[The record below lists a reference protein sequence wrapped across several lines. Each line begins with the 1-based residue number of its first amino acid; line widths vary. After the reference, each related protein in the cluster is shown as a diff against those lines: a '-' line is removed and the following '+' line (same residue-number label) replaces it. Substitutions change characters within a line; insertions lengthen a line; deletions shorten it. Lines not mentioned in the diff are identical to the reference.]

1 MKLLEKIKTYI
12 ESQGLLKKGDRVLVG
27 LSGGADSVCLLTVLT
42 ELGYDSTCVHCN
54 FHLRGDESQRDE
66 LFVRDLCSRKGVR
79 LVVKDFDTETYA
91 LKNGISIE
99 MAARELRYDYFHEL
113 TKAEG
118 LDWICVGHHSDDNM
132 ETMLI
137 NLLRGTGLRGL
148 CGIQPKNRWV
158 VRPLLCCSK
167 EEILTYLNEKGETY
181 VTDSSNLEGDV
192 VRNRIRLEVIPLLEQ
207 INPSARKNLL
217 TTLENLNEAKKVYQQ
232 GLQGIFDTF
241 SEICDRYDLLHIK
254 KKPILDSVSP
264 LTVLHEIFSIYGFS
278 RSQLVQLLD
287 SIDHTGKIFVA
298 DDKRLLVDRTELILE
313 SKPLEP
319 FENIEIDLLSHPSG
333 TVQWTDFI
341 GFNYHVKC
349 PDFRYMKTDSRHA
362 YLDLDKTDGKLTVRH
377 VRPGD
382 SFIPFGMKG
391 RKLVSDYM
399 TDRKFN
405 LFRKE
410 RQLVVES
417 GGKIAWLIGERASE
431 EFRVDVGC
439 TKWVEME
446 S

>member
-1 MKLLEKIKTYI
+1 MLRKIRTYI
-12 ESQGLLKKGDRVLVG
+12 EAQGLLKKGDRVLVG

-42 ELGYDSTCVHCN
+42 ELGYDTTCVHCN
-54 FHLRGDESQRDE
+54 FHLRGEESQRDE
-66 LFVRDLCSRKGVR
+66 DFVRELCERKGVR
-79 LVVKDFDTETYA
+79 LVVKDFDTEAYA
-91 LKNGISIE
+91 REHGVSIE

-113 TKAEG
+113 MEAEG
-118 LDWICVGHHSDDNM
+118 FDWICVGHHSDDNV

-148 CGIQPKNRWV
+148 CGIQPKNGPV
-158 VRPLLCCSK
+158 VRPLLCCGK
-167 EEILTYLNEKGETY
+167 EEILSYLIEKGETY
-181 VTDSSNLEGDV
+181 VTDSSNLENDV
-192 VRNRIRLEVIPLLEQ
+192 VRNRIRLDVIPLLEQ
-207 INPSARKNLL
+207 INPSARHNLL
-217 TTLENLNEAKKVYQQ
+217 TTLENLNEAQKVYKQ

-241 SEICDRYDLLHIK
+241 SETYATYDLLHVK

-264 LTVLHEIFSIYGFS
+264 LTVLHEFFSSYGFS

-313 SKPLEP
+313 NKPLEP
-319 FENIEIDLLSHPSG
+319 FEDIEIDLLSHPSG
-333 TVQWTDFI
+333 TVEWADFF
-341 GFNYHVKC
+341 GFNYYVKC
-349 PDFRYMKTDSRHA
+349 PDFRGMKTDSRHA
-362 YLDLDKTDGKLTVRH
+362 YLDLDKTDGKLTVRR

-410 RQLVVES
+410 RQVVAES
-417 GGKIAWLIGERASE
+417 GGRIAWLVGERASE
-431 EFRVDVGC
+431 EFRVEAGC